1 MGAVLS
7 LAQGVPLGVAN
18 FTSILERGTEHG
30 RSSSESGW
38 SSSEIGESARGQIF
52 VRPDRAPV
60 GVVGFRVKCEI
71 GKLRA
76 W

>member
-1 MGAVLS
+1 MDGASQNPVVS
-7 LAQGVPLGVAN
+7 
-18 FTSILERGTEHG
+18 
-30 RSSSESGW
+30 
-38 SSSEIGESARGQIF
+38 SSSEIEESARGQIF

>member
-1 MGAVLS
+1 MDGAFLNPDVS
-7 LAQGVPLGVAN
+7 
-18 FTSILERGTEHG
+18 
-30 RSSSESGW
+30 
-38 SSSEIGESARGQIF
+38 SSSEIEESARGQIF